1 MDPEE
6 NPVAG
11 DMAPAD
17 MEMDMNDAV
26 PEGDMAGD
34 EAPADGEQ
42 PAGGSP
48 NPDLNADGEEEAEA
62 E

>member
-6 NPVAG
+6 NPPAEE
-11 DMAPAD
+11 MAPAE

-34 EAPADGEQ
+34 EAPAEGEQ
-42 PAGGSP
+42 PAAGSP
-48 NPDLNADGEEEAEA
+48 NPDLGADGEEEAEA